1 MNSINTNMSSLT
13 AQKNMVE
20 LNRELDQAMTRLSSG
35 LRINS
40 AADDA
45 AGSAIAS
52 KMESQVRSL
61 GVAIRNSYDAISM
74 TQTAEGA
81 LGEVE
86 NMLQR
91 VRELAVQAGNSTL
104 SDSDR
109 SMIQQEVTA
118 LTREIDKIAST
129 THFNGVN
136 LLDGSKSEVNFQIG
150 INEKDSLAVA
160 LARTDTVALGL
171 AGSLG
176 VKSLSSER
184 ITEKNFGLGGNIIA
198 AADIK
203 INGQNAFASDFSS
216 DLTGSTTNEAKTL
229 ADAINA
235 NSGSHNAQA
244 DAFNSVSS
252 VQKGDFNMSATFTI
266 NSDTVALATSYST
279 LVANINQGVSGVNAT
294 LNADNTITL
303 NNTTGEAIVIA
314 GSSSA
319 DVGFTAGTYT
329 GMVSLKN
336 IDGSA
341 VKIEAGSEKNGYNNG
356 LGTIADLSSIGFNE
370 TSNGTSVETDTVSGT
385 ALTAAEMK
393 INDVLLGQSGNG
405 QASSIA
411 SAINEKTSEHGV
423 TAVAKNEV
431 TMALNMSAIPSAN
444 NEFYINKSNI
454 NLKDLTDINGIVG
467 AINNANVGDVKASA
481 DTNGNLV
488 LSSASGSDIAVIHD
502 GDTDFIRGY
511 KDIHGTV
518 SQSGI
523 KGGSATSATS
533 LRAAAAFATPGAV
546 TLLSPSNFNSQV
558 SISVAGDRQD
568 ASLFAAATYTA
579 ATDFTL
585 IASGTAVSG
594 TGLQAELVFGGTTD
608 ASAGIF
614 TVTGLDINGNAQT
627 ETITGAD
634 ASAGAA
640 TSFGTKTYSQITSV
654 SVDRGITSSTVK
666 ISSIQGEAD
675 NVFTVVGTDVFGN
688 TITEKLAGAAGK
700 LVART
705 KNVFQS
711 VTSVN
716 ATLATASNLS
726 IGNIS
731 DQASDTTDTAF
742 ASADYNSKTGTTATS
757 TLGSRASALGG
768 AFITITEDDSKN
780 GADGTFTIVGTDL
793 AGNAVTEALVGPASG
808 ATVTSVNAF
817 ATVTAITN
825 TATTSEKVQFGTVEV
840 GDSFTA
846 RGNMTLSNAT
856 GEAIKLEAVAVDNQ
870 LLMEVKDDGSFATT
884 ETTLQKLGI
893 QNQSQ
898 SFEVKGTRLSVDTL
912 VDAQASLDVIDQAIN
927 QVSSFRSSFGA
938 VENRIDASISNLT
951 TLKVNTQA
959 AQSRIED
966 ADFAA
971 ETSHLTKAQILSQ
984 AATTMLAQAN
994 ASKQNLLALLQG

>member
-118 LTREIDKIAST
+118 LTKEIDKIAST

-136 LLDGSKSEVNFQIG
+136 LLDGSKSEVKFQIG
-150 INEKDSLAVA
+150 INETDSLAVA

-518 SQSGI
+518 SQSGV

-533 LRAAAAFATPGAV
+533 LRAAAAFATPGAI

-558 SISVAGDRQD
+558 SISVAGDTQD
-568 ASLFAAATYTA
+568 ASLFAAATFTA

-585 IASGTAVSG
+585 ISGGTAVSG
-594 TGLQAELVFGGTTD
+594 TGLQAELTFGGAD
-608 ASAGIF
+608 CSAAIF

-627 ETITGAD
+627 ETIQ
-634 ASAGAA
+634 GAA
-640 TSFGTKTYSQITSV
+640 NGSTSDGTKTFSQITAV
-654 SVDRGITSSTVK
+654 SSDRGISSGTVK
-666 ISSIQGEAD
+666 ISAIQGEAD

-688 TITEKLAGAAGK
+688 TITEKLAGAGGK

-711 VTSVN
+711 VTSIN